1 MTARGLVLAGLT
13 LLLATAGADSASE
26 SFYYYEKDGRVV
38 FTNSPG
44 LNDATP
50 LPKLRAASPRQRSRT
65 DLPVTAYDRQI
76 SRVAAE
82 TGLSPALIKSVALVE
97 SGFNPKAVSP
107 KGASGLM
114 QLMPATAAS
123 YGVTDLFDPL
133 QNLRAG
139 ARHLRGLLDEF
150 DGDLT
155 LALAAYNAGS
165 FAVRRHRGVPA
176 YPETR
181 NYVARVRGH
190 LAPRKR
196 SSRPAKP
203 APVRLVR
210 QADGSVLLVN

>member
-26 SFYYYEKDGRVV
+26 SFYYYEKDGRIV

-50 LPKLRAASPRQRSRT
+50 LPKLRIESPRQRSSI
-65 DLPVTAYDRQI
+65 DLPVTAYDRHI
-76 SRVAAE
+76 GRVAGE

-107 KGASGLM
+107 KGARGLM

-139 ARHLRGLLDEF
+139 ARHLRSLLDEF

-165 FAVRRHRGVPA
+165 SAVRRHRGVPA
-176 YPETR
+176 YTETR
-181 NYVARVRGH
+181 NYVAKVRGH
-190 LAPRKR
+190 LASRKR
-196 SSRPAKP
+196 STRPAKP

>member
-1 MTARGLVLAGLT
+1 MTARGLALAGLT
-13 LLLATAGADSASE
+13 LLLATARAGSASGP
-26 SFYYYEKDGRVV
+26 FYYYEKDGRVV
-38 FTNSPG
+38 FTNRPG
-44 LNDATP
+44 LNDAKR
-50 LPKLRAASPRQRSRT
+50 LPKLRAKSPRQRSSI
-65 DLPVTAYDRQI
+65 DLPATAYDRHI
-76 SRVAAE
+76 GRVAAE

-107 KGASGLM
+107 KGARGLM

-139 ARHLRGLLDEF
+139 ARHLRDLLDEF

-165 FAVRRHRGVPA
+165 VAVRRHRGVPA
-176 YPETR
+176 YTETR
-181 NYVARVRGH
+181 NYVARVRVH

-196 SSRPAKP
+196 SSRPARA

-210 QADGSVLLVN
+210 QPDGSVLLVN